1 MYCKNNGGILIVCE
15 DCQYSLF
22 YKYYNK
28 INLKYNLKYLKKI
41 IIINSIFINQK

>member
-28 INLKYNLKYLKKI
+28 INLYKMITNI
-41 IIINSIFINQK
+41 ITNIFGAVNP